1 MRTKYTAIIAIF
13 AFAINNRHVAACAYL
28 SQPTHSLSIT
38 QMALVQAPLFELISL
53 YPLIW
58 R

>member
-13 AFAINNRHVAACAYL
+13 AIAIIIGTVAAYAYL
-28 SQPTHSLSIT
+28 SQPNPQPIDNSNG
-38 QMALVQAPLFELISL
+38 AGAPPFKLISR

-58 R
+58 Q